1 MRIACYLDPR
11 ESPQPP
17 LQRGAK
23 SRPKV
28 PLLGGTLFRGNL
40 GAIPSAF

>member
-1 MRIACYLDPR
+1 MRIPYYLDPR

-17 LQRGAK
+17 LKRGAK
-23 SRPKV
+23 SPKV